1 MTPRVVI
8 RVYFGQSGDQAASA
22 ARAAQNAEQ
31 AARSAEQARANADRI
46 IENAIQD
53 AERAVNAT
61 NARQAPPSPAA
72 PADPPPPGGPIVF
85 TSDEG
90 RPVSI
95 AMKDGSLVLTQEG
108 NTQVIPFRDVIPR
121 EATQIAWAI
130 PATLSIFLIWWP
142 ISRAVVRWL
151 NRKHTAQYDTAA
163 LEARLRDRFETLE
176 RNLDTVAVE
185 MERLSEGQRFT
196 TKLRAERQAPAPGA
210 IPVEIPAGVP
220 RGAANDSS
228 VGRGRA

>member
-1 MTPRVVI
+1 MNPRVVI
-8 RVYFGQSGDQAASA
+8 TVHFGQSADQAASA

-53 AERAVNAT
+53 AERAVGASNT
-61 NARQAPPSPAA
+61 GQAPPPPAA
-72 PADPPPPGGPIVF
+72 PAEPPSPGGPIIF
-85 TSDEG
+85 TGDEG

-95 AMKDGSLVLTQEG
+95 SMNDGSLVLTQEG
-108 NTQVIPFRDVIPR
+108 NTQVIPLRDVIPR

-142 ISRAVVRWL
+142 LSRAVIRWL
-151 NRKHTAQYDTAA
+151 NRRQVANTEAA
-163 LEARLRDRFETLE
+163 AIEGRLRERIDTLE

-196 TKLRAERQAPAPGA
+196 NKLLTERAAQERV
-210 IPVEIPAGVP
+210 PVSGP
-220 RGAANDSS
+220 R
-228 VGRGRA
+228 